1 MQQINKC
8 IKTVLPRSSTH
19 IFSQD
24 ERTGEL
30 RFENK
35 VVQDEER
42 RDASGYVIT
51 HYGDSGMP
59 YWRSAKQFARTIANW
74 GRAVLISIVSS
85 SVGPKFDG
93 QYMRPRATYNT
104 NPKYICRG
112 KASKVTED
120 VVLWVKQKAGI
131 PAR

>member
-1 MQQINKC
+1 MKQINKC
-8 IKTVLPRSSTH
+8 IKTVLPRASTH

-35 VVQDEER
+35 VVQDEEW
-42 RDASGYVIT
+42 RDGSGYVT
-51 HYGDSGMP
+51 TYYGDSGMP
-59 YWRSAKQFARTIANW
+59 YWRTELTDW
-74 GRAVLISIVSS
+74 GRAVLISLVSS
-85 SVGPKFDG
+85 IVGRKYAG
-93 QYMRPRATYNT
+93 RYKRPRTT
-104 NPKYICRG
+104 FDTDPKYICRN